1 MSAMRRA
8 AAPLLHLHHART
20 VATRAAPASA
30 SSSSKLLLGALLG
43 SGSLLAAQ
51 QLMESSRL
59 AAAAAEPDAATAAA
73 AAPAPARVH
82 VSDLGSIDFRTI
94 GVAPCPPLPEHAPRW
109 LQQLARDPAF
119 QYRDLSSLL
128 DTTGHFLF
136 DALEGDRRLN
146 EVYYFSEKVDEEPSD
161 AAAVTSATNA
171 EQHHHH
177 PHVAPTLDFAPTTV
191 RLEEPHAQRTNAAAL
206 KPTVTSTELATLKP
220 ASAPAATGAPA
231 ASAFSTFNTDE
242 PPCLLATGP
251 EVRAVFHVGRALC
264 GHRGIVHGGMTAALM
279 DDVSGAATFCAAGG
293 GHFTANLNI
302 NYLKPIRAG
311 QYLLVRAQAVKQVG
325 RKTYVNISVED
336 GRGVIF
342 ARGTALYVKPRMLP
356 PAVLLA
362 ATQ

>member
-1 MSAMRRA
+1 MMNRGMSAVRRA
-8 AAPLLHLHHART
+8 AAPLLHQART
-20 VATRAAPASA
+20 VATRAAPRAAASA

-43 SGSLLAAQ
+43 GGSLLAAQ
-51 QLMESSRL
+51 QLFDSSRL
-59 AAAAAEPDAATAAA
+59 AAAAAEPAA

-94 GVAPCPPLPEHAPRW
+94 GIAPCPPLPEHAPRW
-109 LQQLARDPAF
+109 LQQLARDPCF

-146 EVYYFSEKVDEEPSD
+146 EVYYFSEKVDEDPND
-161 AAAVTSATNA
+161 AAAATSVPHA
-171 EQHHHH
+171 EHHH
-177 PHVAPTLDFAPTTV
+177 PHLAPTLDFAPTTV
-191 RLEEPHAQRTNAAAL
+191 RLEEPHAPRTNTAVL
-206 KPTVTSTELATLKP
+206 KPTVTSTELASLKP
-220 ASAPAATGAPA
+220 ASVPVATGAPA
-231 ASAFSTFNTDE
+231 ASAFSTFSTDE
-242 PPCLLATGP
+242 PPPLTATGP